1 MLFMAHAPQHP
12 HNPCSLDEN
21 QQTPAKIWELLRHN
35 ERFGRAVRKLQSHDA
50 TEKANRVYG
59 PFRTSCRVVDALKK
73 HHEFAANALQWLV
86 PEPEFLVW
94 HVAVPKKWDS
104 AGRFELDI
112 VAEGRGMT
120 PDPNDQA
127 NWSWET
133 RIKGQPRGAVG
144 ESFRR
149 GPIVFR
155 QTCDDPR
162 FCSKVDPLQ
171 EWREFFEVNKRN
183 FTQETPWREAPP
195 GFRRDFCWL
204 WRQRDSRA
212 VSPDTGLRH
221 DAPEPHET
229 DFFQNWLLGKALVSG
244 CKTGQIDSEDFARI
258 FQFDDLAS
266 DYRVFAFPKII
277 RTRMEARRLAA
288 WLKEKL
294 YRLPDGTELP
304 KRESD
309 VLGSPLLWDMLL
321 VYEDRRNK
329 GDEHL
334 AALRYTFDNLYLRLP
349 TARLHAE
356 APTERSLDAVFQHR
370 VAEKV
375 LAEAESTRWHSWQD
389 DFARIHSPTSGQ
401 GLVQLI
407 FPSLQAAIAK
417 SASPSAT

>member
-1 MLFMAHAPQHP
+1 MAHAPQHP

-59 PFRTSCRVVDALKK
+59 PFRTSCRIVETLKS
-73 HHEFAANALQWLV
+73 HHAFAAYALQWLV
-86 PEPEFLVW
+86 PEPEFIVW
-94 HVAVPKKWDS
+94 HVAVPKTWDS
-104 AGRFELDI
+104 SGRFALDI
-112 VAEGRGMT
+112 VAEGRGTT
-120 PDPNDQA
+120 PDPA
-127 NWSWET
+127 KLGWEN

-144 ESFRR
+144 ESYLR
-149 GPIVFR
+149 GPVVFR

-162 FCSKVDPLQ
+162 FCSFRNEIDPLQ

-183 FTQETPWREAPP
+183 FTLETPWLEAPP

-204 WRQRDSRA
+204 WRQRDNRA

-229 DFFQNWLLGKALVSG
+229 DFFLNWHLGKALVCG
-244 CKTGQIDSEDFARI
+244 CKTGQLDSEDLGRI
-258 FQFDDLAS
+258 FQFDELAN
-266 DYRVFAFPKII
+266 DYRVFAFPKTI
-277 RTRMEARRLAA
+277 RTRMEAWRIANQLVKQ
-288 WLKEKL
+288 LC
-294 YRLPDGTELP
+294 RLPDGSELP
-304 KRESD
+304 KRECE
-309 VLGSPLLWDMLL
+309 VFGSPLLWDMLL

-334 AALRYTFDNLYLRLP
+334 AALQYTFDTLYLRLP
-349 TARLHAE
+349 TARRHAE
-356 APTERSLDAVFQHR
+356 APTERSLDAVLQHR
-370 VAEKV
+370 VAEK
-375 LAEAESTRWHSWQD
+375 LLTEAESTRWHSWQD

-407 FPSLQAAIAK
+407 FPSPQAAIAK
-417 SASPSAT
+417 SSSPSAT